1 MNIKFC
7 SFSASTS
14 ELGYDDIGKRSQIIC
29 EQVNKIWPHI
39 QTFAY
44 VSKDLIDNDE
54 FWSRHS

>member
-7 SFSASTS
+7 SFSTSTS
-14 ELGYDDIGKRSQIIC
+14 EIGYDDIEKRSQIIC
-29 EQVNKIWPHI
+29 DQVNNFWPHI